1 MTTVNVR
8 LSAALAQAV
17 AAPRLRVTLR
27 DDPAGEAAGRAADGA
42 ADGATVGALLDELA
56 AGYPLLAPRLRH
68 VIVSVAGRHVDRGE
82 PLAEGQEVVI
92 VLPAAGGAG

>member
-42 ADGATVGALLDELA
+42 TVGALLDELA

-68 VIVSVAGRHVDRGE
+68 VVVSVAGRHVDRGE

-92 VLPAAGGAG
+92 VLPAAGGVG